1 MRKRKKMNKRRRRGW
16 ENEYE
21 KDKKEELQGE

>member
-16 ENEYE
+16 EKEYE